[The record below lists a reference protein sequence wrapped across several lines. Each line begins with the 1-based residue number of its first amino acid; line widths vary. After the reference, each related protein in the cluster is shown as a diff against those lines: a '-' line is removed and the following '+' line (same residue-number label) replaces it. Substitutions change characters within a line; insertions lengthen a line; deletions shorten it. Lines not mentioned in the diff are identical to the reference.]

1 MPYAKYL
8 FYKRSKWVKLN
19 FIRGSNII
27 FHCVKL
33 IIKLINIDECGGGGG
48 RGREVHDLSWQSQGL

>member
-8 FYKRSKWVKLN
+8 FYNWSKEVKLN

-33 IIKLINIDECGGGGG
+33 IIKLSNIDECGVG
-48 RGREVHDLSWQSQGL
+48 GREVHNLSWQSQGL